1 MLSADEIG
9 STALRAPIE
18 IIEPITRENALP
30 VDPTHTVWVSG
41 SDERS
46 GVARIRLG
54 EAAKTYS
61 WVFATT
67 NSASVN
73 REETPKLIS
82 SPTGH
87 WVRTLRTEMQ
97 QFQVRTETEISRLS
111 SAVESLARAV
121 AAIHHNVIDDD
132 DYGSPLPV
140 FDASHAAGTSDQ
152 DLTAA
157 LNCIADLEISWSPEW
172 AAIAQEKLTA
182 TSPTL
187 RAASA
192 RAIAA
197 HDSDLAISL
206 LPACMEAEPNKF
218 VRSVLR
224 SALAAASA

>member
-1 MLSADEIG
+1 MLSADEIS

-30 VDPTHTVWVSG
+30 VDPTHAVWVSG
-41 SDERS
+41 SGERS

-54 EAAKTYS
+54 ETGKGYN
-61 WVFATT
+61 WVFASA

-73 REETPKLIS
+73 REETPKLVS
-82 SPTGH
+82 SPTGY
-87 WVRTLRTEMQ
+87 WVRALRTEMQ

-121 AAIHHNVIDDD
+121 AAIPHHTADD
-132 DYGSPLPV
+132 DYDTPLPV
-140 FDASHAAGTSDQ
+140 FDASHAAEMPDQ
-152 DLTAA
+152 DLAAA

-172 AAIAQEKLTA
+172 AVIAQEKLNA
-182 TSPTL
+182 GSPTL

-197 HDSDLAISL
+197 HDSDLAISVL
-206 LPACMEAEPNKF
+206 SARMEAEPNKF

-224 SALAAASA
+224 SALAVASA